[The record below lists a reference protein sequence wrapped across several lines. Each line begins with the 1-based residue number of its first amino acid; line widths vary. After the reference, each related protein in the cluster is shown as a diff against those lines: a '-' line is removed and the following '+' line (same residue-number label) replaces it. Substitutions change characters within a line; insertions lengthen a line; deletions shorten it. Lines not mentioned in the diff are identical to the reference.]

1 MIKKDYSKDGKTC
14 KVTFIIPSDIDAQSA
29 CVCGDFNNWD
39 LKSSSLQKDKDGNL
53 SVTVK
58 LEAGKEYKFRYC
70 VDNSRWENDPD
81 ADAQIPN
88 PFGSDDSVIKV

>member
-14 KVTFIIPSDIDAQSA
+14 KVTFILPSDIDAQSA

-39 LKSSSLQKDKDGNL
+39 LESSSLQKDKDGNL

-81 ADAQIPN
+81 ADSQIPN
-88 PFGSDDSVIKV
+88 PFGSEDSVIKV